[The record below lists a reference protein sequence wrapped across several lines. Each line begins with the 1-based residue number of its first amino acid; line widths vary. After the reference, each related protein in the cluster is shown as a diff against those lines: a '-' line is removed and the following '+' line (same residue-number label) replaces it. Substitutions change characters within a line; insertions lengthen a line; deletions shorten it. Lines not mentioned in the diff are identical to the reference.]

1 MLMHAEEMGNGLET
15 WQKKAWTSRT
25 WPKNSLKPHN
35 IDLCN
40 GKSNIAQNDKQ
51 RQWGHFWCS
60 GGGVLVDRR
69 NTHTHTLD
77 WIESG
82 YGLPSDSFVGYKADS
97 GKLYASEKC
106 SAVISSH
113 NQLSF
118 SIYVC
123 LARNALYICSHLVGA
138 PFATVCIQCTA
149 TKRCIMSIFCV
160 WYYFNDISLRLLV
173 WLMGANVELV
183 PIFGYSTVRPR
194 PEIANVEISS
204 KIAYMQQLFHHS
216 HNTLP

>member
-69 NTHTHTLD
+69 NTHTHTH
-77 WIESG
+77 WT
-82 YGLPSDSFVGYKADS
+82 GLS
-97 GKLYASEKC
+97 L
-106 SAVISSH
+106 
-113 NQLSF
+113 
-118 SIYVC
+118 
-123 LARNALYICSHLVGA
+123 
-138 PFATVCIQCTA
+138 ATVCPLIRSLAIRPTVESCMLPKNAVQWFPAIISCHFQS
-149 TKRCIMSIFCV
+149 MCV
-160 WYYFNDISLRLLV
+160 WPAMHCTYALIWSALRLPLF
-173 WLMGANVELV
+173 AFNA
-183 PIFGYSTVRPR
+183 RPQ
-194 PEIANVEISS
+194 NDV
-204 KIAYMQQLFHHS
+204 
-216 HNTLP
+216 